1 MCASVRVIACLMAE
15 GFSCAQY
22 VARRIKLSAILLAVL
37 VSSTAVAQ
45 EKSVLDE
52 EEVIL
57 QEARAAEGGSNSD
70 LAKAAQNPIANLIS
84 LPFQNNTDFDW
95 GPEEG
100 TRNVLNIQ
108 PVWPFEMTDNWN
120 VITRTIMPIVSQ
132 PGLVPGQ
139 SRETGLGDITFTAF
153 FSPPAAADL
162 TWGVG
167 PVVLLPTATD
177 DRLGSDSW
185 GLGPSVVLLITP
197 GKWVVGS
204 LFSQVW
210 DVAGSGDDISLF
222 TWQPFINYNIKDGL
236 YLTTAPIIT
245 ANWEASS
252 GDEWTI
258 PLGGGIGKVFR
269 IGKLPLNTSAQL
281 YYNIDSPTFVGDWQ
295 MRLQVQLMFP
305 KK

>member
-1 MCASVRVIACLMAE
+1 M
-15 GFSCAQY
+15 
-22 VARRIKLSAILLAVL
+22 
-37 VSSTAVAQ
+37 
-45 EKSVLDE
+45 
-52 EEVIL
+52 
-57 QEARAAEGGSNSD
+57 
-70 LAKAAQNPIANLIS
+70 
-84 LPFQNNTDFDW
+84 
-95 GPEEG
+95 
-100 TRNVLNIQ
+100 
-108 PVWPFEMTDNWN
+108 
-120 VITRTIMPIVSQ
+120 
-132 PGLVPGQ
+132 
-139 SRETGLGDITFTAF
+139 
-153 FSPPAAADL
+153 
-162 TWGVG
+162 
-167 PVVLLPTATD
+167 
-177 DRLGSDSW
+177 
-185 GLGPSVVLLITP
+185 VVLLITP

-269 IGKLPLNTSAQL
+269 VGKLPLNTSAQL

-305 KK
+305 KKK